1 MYQDPAT
8 GLRTFDIANN
18 AKWPTASEAKQRKAL
33 ANRETLGENLRLLY
47 VALTRAEHGTL
58 LWWSRTEGSDMTGLA
73 HVLFAREQGEIDA
86 DRFSEYGARLP
97 DDADALGRS
106 ETGFSTFMDLLR
118 ADLAAAVRD
127 AARGRADP
135 EQMRFIAAR
144 PLDAWGEVWQGLTRL
159 QDETEHLN
167 LDTRQALI
175 EGLGLLSGKMR

>member
-1 MYQDPAT
+1 
-8 GLRTFDIANN
+8 
-18 AKWPTASEAKQRKAL
+18 
-33 ANRETLGENLRLLY
+33 
-47 VALTRAEHGTL
+47 V
-58 LWWSRTEGSDMTGLA
+58 
-73 HVLFAREQGEIDA
+73 
-86 DRFSEYGARLP
+86 
-97 DDADALGRS
+97 ADALGRS

-167 LDTRQALI
+167 LDKRQALI